1 MYKRIMKLEQQVANC
16 RPNFR
21 RVRFRRIEIDHTG
34 RVLYYFDGYDASIE
48 EDIEIKVDGDNL
60 FVMWFEGLYRHEW
73 VSYNKVRSTQRIML
87 ETYGK
92 KFVVIRSRLES
103 ILEELEIGSSLS
115 RCDRVDQ
122 FLLDYT
128 WDQAEWI
135 YDHYPDYIEYEELT

>member
-21 RVRFRRIEIDHTG
+21 RVRFRRIEIERG
-34 RVLYYFDGYDASIE
+34 EVAFCFDAFDT
-48 EDIEIKVDGDNL
+48 EIKEVIAIKVSKDNL
-60 FVMWFEGLYRHEW
+60 FVMWFEGLYPHEW

-87 ETYGK
+87 ETYGL

-128 WDQAEWI
+128 WDQAKWI